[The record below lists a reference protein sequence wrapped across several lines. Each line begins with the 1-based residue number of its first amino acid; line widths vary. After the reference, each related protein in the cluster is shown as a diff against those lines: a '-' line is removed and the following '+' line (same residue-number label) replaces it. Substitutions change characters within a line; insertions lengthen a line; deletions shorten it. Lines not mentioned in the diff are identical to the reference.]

1 MDILESSVSCIDL
14 VFALYFSKK
23 LVTNSIFNLKA
34 CYPPPYEGSLWKYKG
49 TNGDLLNRAM
59 GGFYWENKL
68 YLIGIK
74 NQVVLFNEAIVNI
87 ISNFLIKK

>member
-1 MDILESSVSCIDL
+1 
-14 VFALYFSKK
+14 
-23 LVTNSIFNLKA
+23 
-34 CYPPPYEGSLWKYKG
+34 
-49 TNGDLLNRAM
+49 M